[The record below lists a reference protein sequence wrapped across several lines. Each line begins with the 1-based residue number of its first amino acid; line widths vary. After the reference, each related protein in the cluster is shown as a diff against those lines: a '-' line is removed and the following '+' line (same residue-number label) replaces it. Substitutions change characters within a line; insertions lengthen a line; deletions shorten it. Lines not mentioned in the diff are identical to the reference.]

1 MLRQYITATTTAAAA
16 SLLLASL
23 VASLLALTTLSPA
36 FAQAKAACTADDFA
50 AAVDRSGA
58 SLRTFNAEVLPQI
71 QDKIRQL
78 GIKRGWNEADSEEK
92 ALAALRDARTEQ
104 LDTTAEDLITKID
117 MLGRPP
123 ENAPPDCQK
132 LTQLEAAG
140 LELLGVMKAKSNYTL
155 EKLDAAIAASGDRKT
170 AASKAPASPPTAGSA
185 PSAGSA
191 KPAARSALQSNEHGA
206 PPKPV
211 AKAKAR
217 NWAAQTSQQ
226 SPHALEPLQVEPAV
240 PTMQPGA
247 GVAML
252 EPLPPEEQGYD
263 IDEIREITRGF
274 FGTISTELGSV
285 IEYAFSNAGRPSGY
299 VLGTEGGGAF
309 LAGVRYGSGT
319 LYMRS
324 GGSSKIYWHGPSI
337 GTDFGA
343 SGSRTMFLI
352 YRMHQP
358 DDLYRQFTG
367 IDGSAYLI
375 GGVGITF
382 LKGGQ
387 VMMAPIRT
395 GLGLRLG
402 ANIGYIRF
410 TPRPTWNPF

>member
-1 MLRQYITATTTAAAA
+1 MLPRNLTAIAATAAA
-16 SLLLASL
+16 LLFGLA
-23 VASLLALTTLSPA
+23 AAPRPALAQQQT
-36 FAQAKAACTADDFA
+36 AAATCTADDFA

-78 GIKRGWNEADSEEK
+78 GIKRGWSEADSEEK
-92 ALAALRDARTEQ
+92 ALAALRDARMEK
-104 LDTTAEDLITKID
+104 LDADAEDLITKID

-123 ENAPPDCQK
+123 ESTPLDCSK
-132 LTQLEAAG
+132 LTELEAAG
-140 LELLGVMKAKSNYTL
+140 LELLGVMKAKSSYTL
-155 EKLDAAIAASGDRKT
+155 EKLDAAIARGGDKKI
-170 AASKAPASPPTAGSA
+170 ADSKAPASPA
-185 PSAGSA
+185 
-191 KPAARSALQSNEHGA
+191 PAAPRTGEPRGTTTAPAAEQAA

-211 AKAKAR
+211 AKSKAQ
-217 NWAAQTSQQ
+217 NWAAQTAPQ
-226 SPHALEPLQVEPAV
+226 PGRAPMPPMPDTTV
-240 PTMQPGA
+240 PTMEPGA
-247 GVAML
+247 GLAML
-252 EPLPPEEQGYD
+252 EPLPPDEQGYD

-285 IEYAFSNAGRPSGY
+285 IEYAFSSAGRPSGY

-343 SGSRTMFLI
+343 AGSRTMFLI
-352 YRMHQP
+352 YRVQQP
-358 DDLYRQFTG
+358 DDLYRHFTG

-402 ANIGYIRF
+402 ASIGYIRF